1 MRLPRTPFM
10 SFRFANNPAGQ
21 IQIHTGRGRGAR
33 ANMAKHVAAVDDL
46 CYVLMEGSGSKMA
59 YTSRAGAPPPT
70 PKDGNLAILY
80 DGERYTRWTRMADR
94 EIIRISRYA
103 TGCIGG
109 PQ

>member
-10 SFRFANNPAGQ
+10 FFRFANKPAGQ
-21 IQIHTGRGRGAR
+21 ILIHTGRGRGAR

-46 CYVLMEGSGSKMA
+46 CYVLMDASSKMA
-59 YTSRAGAPPPT
+59 YATRAGAPPPT
-70 PKDGNLAILY
+70 PKDGNLASLF
-80 DGERYTRWTRMADR
+80 DGERYTRWTCMTDR

-103 TGCIGG
+103 TGCVGG